1 MDMIVSAIHYY
12 EDKRDTKIILKKFP
26 LRIAAPAARLGM
38 IDWRSSD
45 EPVLKT
51 PPAISKTA
59 MWLGIGFLA
68 GCEIFLAQTFYLLEK
83 IHIEDLASFYVG
95 TILIALALR
104 WLIDRGA
111 RINQLTNSLVSVD
124 LPIRIK
130 NIGHHD

>member
-1 MDMIVSAIHYY
+1 MIVSAIHDY
-12 EDKRDTKIILKKFP
+12 EDRRDTKLILKKYP
-26 LRIAAPAARLGM
+26 LRISAPAARLGM

-51 PPAISKTA
+51 PPVISKRA

-68 GCEIFLAQTFYLLEK
+68 GCETFLARTFFLLGR
-83 IHIEDLASFYVG
+83 IRLEDLASFYIG

-111 RINQLTNSLVSVD
+111 RINQLANTLGSSGLS
-124 LPIRIK
+124 IRIK
-130 NIGHHD
+130 NMGDYD